1 MKQAL
6 LLFLLLA
13 AATAHGQ
20 LFDYLD
26 YREGVATLQ
35 INARLTNIYMYEAR
49 GEIDTIVHE
58 FPASAVAF
66 VYEGKE
72 YHNVGLNDSLE
83 LVDIDY
89 RDSVK
94 MTITVW
100 RDRKDLMGRNPYAE
114 VTAIERLRAVG
125 EIDTIGRVIGYG
137 DTLYITHLD
146 GRWEWRPYL
155 TSDSKFWGLSEDEL
169 YLVLHMDE
177 SFCIRILMRRKP
189 IRHVDYYDRGNRIW
203 YEYLILR
210 GTGEPNPDFTDCTIW
225 LHEKPHGFKE

>member
-1 MKQAL
+1 MKRLATIL
-6 LLFLLLA
+6 LMLC
-13 AATAHGQ
+13 ATLTSMAQG
-20 LFDYLD
+20 LFDHLD
-26 YREGVATLQ
+26 YRDGVATLL
-35 INARLTNIYMYEAR
+35 INARLTDIGMYEPR

-72 YHNVGLNDSLE
+72 YHSVGLNDSLE

-100 RDRKDLMGRNPYAE
+100 RDRKDLMGRSPYAE

-146 GRWEWRPYL
+146 GRWDWKYCL
-155 TSDSKFWGLSEDEL
+155 TACWGGDLESC
-169 YLVLHMDE
+169 LVLHMNED
-177 SFCIRILMRRKP
+177 FCLQMRSKLFR
-189 IRHVDYYDRGNRIW
+189 RVDYYDRGNNNW
-203 YEYLILR
+203 HEYLPQKAKLTPINAFLDCDLWLLR
-210 GTGEPNPDFTDCTIW
+210 ETD
-225 LHEKPHGFKE
+225 